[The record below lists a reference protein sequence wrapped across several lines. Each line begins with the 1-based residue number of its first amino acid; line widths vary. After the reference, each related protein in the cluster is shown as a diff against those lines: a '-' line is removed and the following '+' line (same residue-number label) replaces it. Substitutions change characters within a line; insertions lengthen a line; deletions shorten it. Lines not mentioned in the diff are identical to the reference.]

1 MHSHLDIHTSVADHA
16 KISTTHLQKS
26 LAEAA
31 LKHVA
36 GAHEV
41 IERTFSTK
49 SIEPE
54 LKPPRAINQLMY
66 MGHTH

>member
-1 MHSHLDIHTSVADHA
+1 MHSHLNFHTSVGDFA
-16 KISTTHLQKS
+16 KVSTKNLQRS
-26 LAEAA
+26 LAENA

-36 GAHEV
+36 GSHDV

-49 SIEPE
+49 AIEPE